1 LPVYDWSC
9 PNCGQVND
17 VFAHMDDTTTTC
29 QCGATMTRLFS
40 PPSAFHM
47 DIEPYVDYNLG
58 PEPIRIE
65 SRKHLNEML
74 KRTGAV
80 QKNALS
86 HKDQLPK
93 RWI

>member
-1 LPVYDWSC
+1 MPYYDHSC
-9 PNCGQVND
+9 SVCGKVEER
-17 VFAHMDDTTTTC
+17 FAHIDDTSVVC
-29 QCGATMTRLFS
+29 ECGATMIRLFS